1 MKFRHVSVLALSL
14 ALAVSA
20 VAQEPAKSAAQEIV
34 SDPALRAELLTILE
48 ADQQDRLKLESL
60 ARVHGYNSPEV
71 QALWPVMREKDAAN
85 LTKIAA
91 ILDARGWVGPEVV
104 GQKASGAL
112 FLVIQHSDTAAQK
125 KYLPLLRDAVRDI
138 KAPAANL
145 ALMEDRVALAEG
157 RPQTYG
163 SQLRQNGNDS
173 RLFVSPLADPDH
185 VDERR
190 AAIGLPPMAEYLKHW
205 KLTWDV
211 EAYKRE
217 LPELEK
223 LQWGDTPR
231 PAGN

>member
-1 MKFRHVSVLALSL
+1 
-14 ALAVSA
+14 
-20 VAQEPAKSAAQEIV
+20 
-34 SDPALRAELLTILE
+34 
-48 ADQQDRLKLESL
+48 
-60 ARVHGYNSPEV
+60 
-71 QALWPVMREKDAAN
+71 
-85 LTKIAA
+85 
-91 ILDARGWVGPEVV
+91 
-104 GQKASGAL
+104 
-112 FLVIQHSDTAAQK
+112 
-125 KYLPLLRDAVRDI
+125 
-138 KAPAANL
+138 
-145 ALMEDRVALAEG
+145 MEDRVALAEG

-173 RLFVSPLADPDH
+173 RLFVSPLLDPDH

-205 KLTWDV
+205 KLPWDV